1 MDDLFDEIRN
11 DIAEEYNIRN
21 ENLTENELR
30 SDLKHKIEKEK
41 RKRKLKEKQP
51 ITLSSDSENEKAKKR
66 NKERHHRKVSLM
78 EKKRRNS
85 ENSPIENG
93 PKVVFNPLTK
103 SYESNIPVI
112 SRYDDS
118 PKSPLDDE
126 RVPTADDLVNELVD
140 EVSQDDR
147 ENIVLTDKLSNSKR
161 RKISREP
168 ILTTNG
174 SVEPKVIR
182 RKSSSFTHPDD
193 DVTPTRDET
202 IESRIQAEENLRERL
217 SSSEAIQET
226 KIKSRWGGD
235 TSDEDDGDIQ
245 SKNQVQKQQ
254 EIVQADPDILKDLY
268 PESGD
273 DMIEVDQ
280 SGRLEFYHP
289 AVQGCRQ
296 VDDSYKFLNRVAEGT
311 YGVVFRAEDKKSG
324 EICALKRL
332 KMEKE
337 REGFPITSLREIV
350 TLLKAKHENVIN
362 VMEICVGSTKDKI
375 FIAMEFLEHD
385 LKGLMETMKSKFTI
399 GEVKTLMHQLML
411 GVDHLHDN
419 WILHRDLK
427 TSNLLLNHR
436 GVLKIADFGLA
447 REYGSPLNDYTQV
460 VVTLWYRCP
469 ELLLGQ
475 KRYSTYI
482 DIWSCGCIM
491 GEFLQGK
498 PLFPGKTE
506 QEQVKLIFKELG
518 TPDDKI
524 WPGFSDLPHAKK
536 VQWERHPHNML
547 RKRYKD
553 EITKTGYDLMKGL
566 LCYSPEDRMTARQAL
581 DFMERRWFQESPIPT
596 PREYF
601 PTWPA
606 KSELN
611 AIRAKSGITMPS
623 PDAPTGAAQFN
634 EILKSSMGN
643 M

>member
-51 ITLSSDSENEKAKKR
+51 IMLSSDSENEKAKKR

-85 ENSPIENG
+85 ENSPIDNG

-112 SRYDDS
+112 SRYDSS

-168 ILTTNG
+168 ITTNG
-174 SVEPKVIR
+174 SVEPKVAR

-202 IESRIQAEENLRERL
+202 IESRIQAEENFRERL

-235 TSDEDDGDIQ
+235 TSDEDEDNQ
-245 SKNQVQKQQ
+245 SKNQVQKQETVQ
-254 EIVQADPDILKDLY
+254 EDPDILKDLY

-553 EITKTGYDLMKGL
+553 EITKTGYDLMKG
-566 LCYSPEDRMTARQAL
+566 
-581 DFMERRWFQESPIPT
+581 
-596 PREYF
+596 
-601 PTWPA
+601 
-606 KSELN
+606 
-611 AIRAKSGITMPS
+611 
-623 PDAPTGAAQFN
+623 
-634 EILKSSMGN
+634 
-643 M
+643 

>member
-1 MDDLFDEIRN
+1 MVSEKYGKITNDYNLLEPPLGTGAFGEVRKAVHRGTGMSRAVKIIDKKMANADEIEKLINEVEVMKKLDHPHIVKVYEYYQDPKFFYIVSEICSGGELFDRI
-11 DIAEEYNIRN
+11 
-21 ENLTENELR
+21 
-30 SDLKHKIEKEK
+30 K
-41 RKRKLKEKQP
+41 
-51 ITLSSDSENEKAKKR
+51 
-66 NKERHHRKVSLM
+66 
-78 EKKRRNS
+78 
-85 ENSPIENG
+85 
-93 PKVVFNPLTK
+93 
-103 SYESNIPVI
+103 
-112 SRYDDS
+112 
-118 PKSPLDDE
+118 
-126 RVPTADDLVNELVD
+126 VD
-140 EVSQDDR
+140 EGT
-147 ENIVLTDKLSNSKR
+147 EEETA
-161 RKISREP
+161 RKYFKQ
-168 ILTTNG
+168 LLNG
-174 SVEPKVIR
+174 VA
-182 RKSSSFTHPDD
+182 FCH
-193 DVTPTRDET
+193 
-202 IESRIQAEENLRERL
+202 LR
-217 SSSEAIQET
+217 
-226 KIKSRWGGD
+226 G
-235 TSDEDDGDIQ
+235 
-245 SKNQVQKQQ
+245 
-254 EIVQADPDILKDLY
+254 
-268 PESGD
+268 
-273 DMIEVDQ
+273 
-280 SGRLEFYHP
+280 
-289 AVQGCRQ
+289 
-296 VDDSYKFLNRVAEGT
+296 
-311 YGVVFRAEDKKSG
+311 
-324 EICALKRL
+324 IC
-332 KMEKE
+332 
-337 REGFPITSLREIV
+337 
-350 TLLKAKHENVIN
+350 
-362 VMEICVGSTKDKI
+362 
-375 FIAMEFLEHD
+375 
-385 LKGLMETMKSKFTI
+385 
-399 GEVKTLMHQLML
+399 
-411 GVDHLHDN
+411 
-419 WILHRDLK
+419 HRDLK
-427 TSNLLLNHR
+427 PENLLLANE
-436 GVLKIADFGLA
+436 GDEAILKIADFGLA

-581 DFMERRWFQESPIPT
+581 EFMERRWFQESPIPT